1 MIDYDLITSKGERG
15 VNEDSV
21 RIIDKGDMKVFV
33 LADGLGGQGHG
44 DVASA
49 AAVSAVEKYARE
61 NDFDDN
67 FLNNCFVI
75 ANEGVMDAQ
84 LDKDYFDMRTT
95 LVILVIVGEKAYCG
109 HVGDSRLYIFK
120 NNKYV
125 YRTPDHSVT
134 QALKN
139 MGEIKE
145 EEIRFHPD
153 RNRLLK
159 ALGSPLE
166 EGDVLFDNDA
176 SDVDVKNK
184 DFLLSSDGFW
194 EWIVEKDMQKCLLK
208 YNDAHICLKNMSNIA
223 LKNGFSNGM
232 DNLSAVLV
240 RCR

>member
-1 MIDYDLITSKGERG
+1 MIDYDLITSKGERNI
-15 VNEDSV
+15 NEDSV

-33 LADGLGGQGHG
+33 LADGLGGQGYG
-44 DVASA
+44 DVAST
-49 AAVSAVEKYARE
+49 AAVSAVEDYAKN
-61 NDFDDN
+61 NDFDEN
-67 FLNNCFVI
+67 FLENCFMSAYESVI
-75 ANEGVMDAQ
+75 SAQNE
-84 LDKDYFDMRTT
+84 KNYFDMRTT
-95 LVILVIVGEKAYCG
+95 LVILVINDGKAYFG
-109 HVGDSRLYIFK
+109 HVGDSRLYTFDK
-120 NNKYV
+120 GVYE
-125 YRTPDHSVT
+125 YRTSDHSVT

-166 EGDVLFDNDA
+166 EGDTLFDNDA

-223 LKNGFSNGM
+223 LKNGFSKGM